1 MKAAWARY
9 CRFECG
15 AGGIAAEAVGIR
27 QGLSG
32 GPGLYLELEQPGVV
46 EYGSSHTEAG
56 HLKAE
61 GNRLVLEAV
70 KLG

>member
-1 MKAAWARY
+1 
-9 CRFECG
+9 
-15 AGGIAAEAVGIR
+15 
-27 QGLSG
+27 
-32 GPGLYLELEQPGVV
+32 V